1 MIRFNGYREQLML
14 DTNGNTV
21 DYQTKQLQSIF
32 KIAVIVNHIV
42 LYYKM
47 LYEWHT
53 LVHQTHMNYITCF

>member
-1 MIRFNGYREQLML
+1 ML

-32 KIAVIVNHIV
+32 TIAVIVNHIV
-42 LYYKM
+42 LYYKK

-53 LVHQTHMNYITCF
+53 LVNQTHMNYITCF

>member
-1 MIRFNGYREQLML
+1 ML

-47 LYEWHT
+47 LYEWQT